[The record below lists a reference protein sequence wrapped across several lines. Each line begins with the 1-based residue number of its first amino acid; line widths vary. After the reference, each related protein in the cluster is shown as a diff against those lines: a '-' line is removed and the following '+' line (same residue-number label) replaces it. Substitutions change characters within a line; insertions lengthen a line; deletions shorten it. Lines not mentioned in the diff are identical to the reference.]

1 MPVNIFM
8 TWSPW
13 KILCLEMKQGKIRE
27 SMVQDL
33 LIFTIFYFSFPL
45 VRQKAKEIIEFLQ
58 DDERLRSERRKAKQ
72 TRDKFVGYS
81 SDEVTGRYSKLLMIY
96 SC

>member
-1 MPVNIFM
+1 
-8 TWSPW
+8 
-13 KILCLEMKQGKIRE
+13 
-27 SMVQDL
+27 MVQDSL
-33 LIFTIFYFSFPL
+33 LICTLYCNAVS

-81 SDEVTGRYSKLLMIY
+81 SDELTGRYSELVAIRKHLI
-96 SC
+96 

>member
-1 MPVNIFM
+1 
-8 TWSPW
+8 
-13 KILCLEMKQGKIRE
+13 
-27 SMVQDL
+27 MVQDSL
-33 LIFTIFYFSFPL
+33 LICTLYCNAVS

-81 SDEVTGRYSKLLMIY
+81 SDELTGRYSELENISYDMHLWIQVEEVM
-96 SC
+96 

>member
-1 MPVNIFM
+1 
-8 TWSPW
+8 
-13 KILCLEMKQGKIRE
+13 
-27 SMVQDL
+27 MVQDFINNHCVFML
-33 LIFTIFYFSFPL
+33 MHLS

-81 SDEVTGRYSKLLMIY
+81 SDEVTGRYSESLLIIK
-96 SC
+96 

>member
-1 MPVNIFM
+1 
-8 TWSPW
+8 
-13 KILCLEMKQGKIRE
+13 
-27 SMVQDL
+27 MVQNIIKMYSCYVNTL
-33 LIFTIFYFSFPL
+33 L

-81 SDEVTGRYSKLLMIY
+81 SDEITGRYS
-96 SC
+96 